1 MKADTVMTAIY
12 YHHYYGRDEI
22 PLQFVFTTTV
32 ESAAVVAI
40 ALVVIEVGGK
50 GMLLE
55 SLMTTC
61 YSVKVWD

>member
-12 YHHYYGRDEI
+12 YHHYHGRDEI
-22 PLQFVFTTTV
+22 PLQFVFATTV
-32 ESAAVVAI
+32 EIAAVVAI
-40 ALVVIEVGGK
+40 ALVVIKVRGK

-55 SLMTTC
+55 SRMTAC